1 MPQPLVSVIVPAY
14 NAAGFISRCVE
25 SITSQSYPE
34 LEILLL
40 NDGSTDDTLA
50 VCRKLAAADSRIR
63 VVDKPNTGAA
73 DTRSCGL
80 ALAHGEYIQFAD
92 SDDHLLPGC
101 TANLVAAMQRSHAD
115 LVRAPYRMMVPR
127 KDGGYDTREY
137 SLLPAGV
144 YNKVDYLWQ
153 LTGNAAAFYYGVLW
167 NKLYRRDLIIEHDIR
182 CCTELKWCEDFLFNM
197 DYYARMSTACTLD
210 TPIYYYIKRK
220 GSLANSYEAMAPTR
234 VFKMRKAM
242 YEPYKELFESME
254 MYEKHRTQIMMFF
267 IDFAR
272 DGGVP
277 PFAPQEAEKA
287 CMQAHRREELLK
299 KRLNRVNAMEH
310 KSRIYKPGEH
320 TNWMPAQQRT
330 QSQVEE

>member
-115 LVRAPYRMMVPR
+115 LVLAPYRMMVPR

-167 NKLYRRDLIIEHDIR
+167 NKLYRRDLIQMAHIR
-182 CCTELKWCEDFLFNM
+182 FDHVCRHQRSRLLLHPEPAERM
-197 DYYARMSTACTLD
+197 PYAGERGGHA
-210 TPIYYYIKRK
+210 
-220 GSLANSYEAMAPTR
+220 APPQPDVPHLQGNVYPAGR
-234 VFKMRKAM
+234 VR
-242 YEPYKELFESME
+242 
-254 MYEKHRTQIMMFF
+254 
-267 IDFAR
+267 
-272 DGGVP
+272 
-277 PFAPQEAEKA
+277 
-287 CMQAHRREELLK
+287 
-299 KRLNRVNAMEH
+299 
-310 KSRIYKPGEH
+310 
-320 TNWMPAQQRT
+320 
-330 QSQVEE
+330 

>member
-115 LVRAPYRMMVPR
+115 LVLAPYRMMVPR

-167 NKLYRRDLIIEHDIR
+167 NKLYRMWYTPRTSCSTPGICRWHSGLPPSTKPPTATSRTRRAYAIR
-182 CCTELKWCEDFLFNM
+182 
-197 DYYARMSTACTLD
+197 R
-210 TPIYYYIKRK
+210 
-220 GSLANSYEAMAPTR
+220 
-234 VFKMRKAM
+234 
-242 YEPYKELFESME
+242 
-254 MYEKHRTQIMMFF
+254 
-267 IDFAR
+267 
-272 DGGVP
+272 
-277 PFAPQEAEKA
+277 
-287 CMQAHRREELLK
+287 
-299 KRLNRVNAMEH
+299 
-310 KSRIYKPGEH
+310 
-320 TNWMPAQQRT
+320 
-330 QSQVEE
+330 